1 MLTYKENNA
10 MKNSPSNTSF
20 EIQLDNKKPIFHLE
34 IHSLD
39 FYTGNRKNTT
49 EKNLLV
55 AKKFQSNF

>member
-1 MLTYKENNA
+1 MSVYKENNA
-10 MKNSPSNTSF
+10 MKNSF
-20 EIQLDNKKPIFHLE
+20 EILLNGTKSNIKLE
-34 IHSLD
+34 MHSLD